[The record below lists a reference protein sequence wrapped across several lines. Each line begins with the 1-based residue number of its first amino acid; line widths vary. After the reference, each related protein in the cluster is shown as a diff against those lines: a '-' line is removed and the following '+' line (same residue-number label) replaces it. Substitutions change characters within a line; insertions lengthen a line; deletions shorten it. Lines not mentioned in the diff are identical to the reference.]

1 MLLQRRKMALGLHRV
16 PQTPCTL
23 SAHGHLPES
32 SSGSAISQTNHW
44 SSLVITL
51 HSWISNHVCER
62 ILPQDCWVQCG
73 KMLGSFRMVC
83 LGILAKSNFDFIFFF
98 NNRIILVLFFSLPH
112 LLRAYYYKAVFSE
125 PLETFIS
132 AFLLVDSLLSVHSPR
147 YFLNI
152 TS

>member
-1 MLLQRRKMALGLHRV
+1 MPVKEFCHRAAECSV
-16 PQTPCTL
+16 VKCWDL
-23 SAHGHLPES
+23 VG
-32 SSGSAISQTNHW
+32 W
-44 SSLVITL
+44 SVQVFWPNQILTGFFFLVIT
-51 HSWISNHVCER
+51 
-62 ILPQDCWVQCG
+62 G
-73 KMLGSFRMVC
+73 
-83 LGILAKSNFDFIFFF
+83 
-98 NNRIILVLFFSLPH
+98 LFWFCFSLPH